1 MARLVRAWAT
11 LRYNQLAMAAISAR
25 LVDALCSTDDAIRA
39 DAAAQ
44 IYNTA
49 IAPALLIAEKWRQNT
64 QLAELLAVPS
74 LQVTAGLAVF
84 PAVFA
89 KIRAAANHP
98 ALAEVPPD
106 QDAMEFEIHFPNGIS
121 LDILTTKDPA
131 GSGAIARYL
140 NKFGEGI
147 QQVEFRCR
155 DVDAATQILRTDC
168 ATTPIYPVSRSGAN
182 NTRINFFLIATENE
196 KLLIELY
203 EG

>member
-49 IAPALLIAEKWRQNT
+49 IAPALIIAEKWRQNT

-155 DVDAATQILRTDC
+155 DVDAATQILRTDF

>member
-1 MARLVRAWAT
+1 
-11 LRYNQLAMAAISAR
+11 
-25 LVDALCSTDDAIRA
+25 
-39 DAAAQ
+39 
-44 IYNTA
+44 
-49 IAPALLIAEKWRQNT
+49 
-64 QLAELLAVPS
+64 
-74 LQVTAGLAVF
+74 
-84 PAVFA
+84 
-89 KIRAAANHP
+89 
-98 ALAEVPPD
+98 
-106 QDAMEFEIHFPNGIS
+106 MEFEIHFPNSIS

-140 NKFGEGI
+140 SKFGEGI

-155 DVDAATQILRTDC
+155 DVDAATQILRTDF

>member
-155 DVDAATQILRTDC
+155 DVDAAT
-168 ATTPIYPVSRSGAN
+168 TPIYPVSRSGAN

>member
-155 DVDAATQILRTDC
+155 DVDAATQILRTDF